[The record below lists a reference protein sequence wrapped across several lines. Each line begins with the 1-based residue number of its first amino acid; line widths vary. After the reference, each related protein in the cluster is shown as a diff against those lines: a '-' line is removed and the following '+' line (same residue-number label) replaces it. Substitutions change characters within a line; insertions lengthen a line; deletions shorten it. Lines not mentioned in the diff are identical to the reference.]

1 MQVYESNADKYNS
14 TLEDAG
20 VTVAKKPHM
29 LLLADAVQKEVTYK
43 LLFFN
48 MINVKCVTFIK
59 RSRWLMVCFVSC
71 LLQEKDLVNR
81 YTEATANNTQLQKQM
96 GLAKNLVLQVRKQF
110 SILCM
115 TPSL

>member
-1 MQVYESNADKYNS
+1 
-14 TLEDAG
+14 
-20 VTVAKKPHM
+20 
-29 LLLADAVQKEVTYK
+29 
-43 LLFFN
+43 
-48 MINVKCVTFIK
+48 
-59 RSRWLMVCFVSC
+59 MVCFVSC